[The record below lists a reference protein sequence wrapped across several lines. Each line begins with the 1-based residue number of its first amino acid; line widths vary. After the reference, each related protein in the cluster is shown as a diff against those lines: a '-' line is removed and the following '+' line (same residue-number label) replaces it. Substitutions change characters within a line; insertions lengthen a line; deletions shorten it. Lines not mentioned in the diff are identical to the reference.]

1 MAWLRTVSV
10 VAPRMPVWR
19 RGSRPRY
26 GEPRVSDH
34 RPELSCGRCWQ
45 REKESADDQETRTGH
60 YGVHGVGRP
69 GGDRED
75 RTLAELASEYGGRI
89 AAWKKEAKESAV
101 DVFAGTR
108 ELLNEES
115 V

>member
-1 MAWLRTVSV
+1 
-10 VAPRMPVWR
+10 
-19 RGSRPRY
+19 
-26 GEPRVSDH
+26 
-34 RPELSCGRCWQ
+34 
-45 REKESADDQETRTGH
+45 
-60 YGVHGVGRP
+60 VGRP